1 MSGAGS
7 RVRAVDAADLERQTR
22 TLSGCIPPP
31 LVARLLELGH
41 EQVVEAQAGQ
51 GEWFC
56 ARAWAQLLGERGW
69 QYSALEVLAPYVATG
84 WWPAAQ
90 LQAELLESWARAQEA
105 IALAR
110 PYAQDGDRMALD
122 FVGRLLA
129 RNDRGGEA
137 FELLRPRVEDWFL
150 AAALVDVAEVAG
162 RDEDA
167 AALLTA
173 WIPADHRCDTSWC
186 CQGGLDADT
195 ALGLLAQIR
204 ERQGRTEDAIALL
217 QTRHVTSVNGRDQL
231 AELLARHDRI
241 EELRA
246 YAALDDHGHAAQRL
260 AEVLEERGDV
270 EGAIAVYRQEQV
282 SPTRRYND
290 PVLLA
295 GLLSRHGRG
304 DEAIAVMRAL
314 VDSPGGAEDWI
325 VDTLCTLYAEHGRA
339 QEGLAHLDALKAR
352 RDGEEEWDY
361 FRMWLPLMADCG
373 LLDEAITQARAHYEG
388 DTGYAAWSLSDLLAE
403 ACRTEEAVAVLEQHP
418 TSNSPV
424 LAQRLIDLG
433 RIKDAV
439 RVLQNRPS
447 AEPAADPW
455 ARTYSSEPP
464 F

>member
-1 MSGAGS
+1 M
-7 RVRAVDAADLERQTR
+7 DAADLERQTR
-22 TLSGCIPPP
+22 TLSGCIPTAA
-31 LVARLLELGH
+31 VARLLELGH
-41 EQVVEAQAGQ
+41 EQEVELQAGQ

-56 ARAWAQLLGERGW
+56 VRAWAQLLGERGR
-69 QYSALEVLAPYVATG
+69 QDSAREVLAPYVATG
-84 WWPAAQ
+84 WWRAARF
-90 LQAELLESWARAQEA
+90 QAELLEGWGRAQEA
-105 IALAR
+105 IALTR
-110 PYAQDGDRMALD
+110 PYARAGDRMALD

-129 RNDRGGEA
+129 RHDRGAEA
-137 FELLRPRVEDWFL
+137 FELLRAGVEDWFL
-150 AAALVDVAEVAG
+150 ATALVDVAEAAG

-173 WIPADHRCDTSWC
+173 WIPADHRCDTPWC
-186 CQGGLDADT
+186 CRGGLDADT
-195 ALGLLAQIR
+195 ALGLLAKIR
-204 ERQGRTEDAIALL
+204 ERQGRIEEAIALL
-217 QTRHVTSVNGRDQL
+217 RTRHITSVNGRDQL
-231 AELLARHDRI
+231 AELLARHGRI
-241 EELRA
+241 EDLRA

-270 EGAIAVYRQEQV
+270 EGAIAVYQHEEV
-282 SPTRRYND
+282 SSTRRYHD

-304 DEAIAVMRAL
+304 DEAIAVMCAL

-352 RDGEEEWDY
+352 RDGEEEWDF
-361 FRMWLPLMADCG
+361 FRLRLPLMADCG
-373 LLDEAITQARAHYEG
+373 LLDEAIEQARAHREG

-403 ACRTEEAVAVLEQHP
+403 AGRTEEAVAVLEQYP
-418 TSNSPV
+418 GFNSPV

-433 RIKDAV
+433 RINDAV

-455 ARTYSSEPP
+455 ARTYSNEPP